1 MIIDAEDNGADD
13 NNKDNDSF
21 GDGDEKIWMIQC
33 IVKIVQVPKGGSS
46 SPMAGIVRVPPLLYP
61 EQLHWYIVEQSKLHK
76 VDNYCMISG
85 KLELL
90 GWRQISNEKQIKQIV
105 FKYNQVF

>member
-1 MIIDAEDNGADD
+1 
-13 NNKDNDSF
+13 
-21 GDGDEKIWMIQC
+21 MIQC

-61 EQLHWYIVEQSKLHK
+61 EQLHWYIVEQPKLNT

-85 KLELL
+85 KVELL